1 MLVGFLG
8 TRSKLKGHVM
18 LSRRGLLLC
27 GGESGMTCLVATFPS
42 LKGSGYCYICLRS
55 KLGAEDRNAGIE
67 HLQKIRSLPLSNAL
81 RLVRLPKSEVAC
93 GASTP
98 RHP

>member
-8 TRSKLKGHVM
+8 TKLKGHVM

-27 GGESGMTCLVATFPS
+27 GGESGMTCLVAS
-42 LKGSGYCYICLRS
+42 LKGYCYICLRS

-67 HLQKIRSLPLSNAL
+67 HLQKIRSLPLSTL
-81 RLVRLPKSEVAC
+81 RLVRLPKSEVA
-93 GASTP
+93 
-98 RHP
+98 